1 MPDPVGLA
9 VVGTGPIGRRHL
21 DAIAAEPSCQAVAVV
36 DPAASGAATAVEWN
50 LPHFDDLN
58 DMLAKVA
65 PDGVINATPNTLH
78 VPLSLECLR
87 QGVPVLV
94 KKTYCRQSG

>member
-65 PDGVINATPNTLH
+65 PDGVINASRTH
-78 VPLSLECLR
+78 CMCLCPWNACAKASR
-87 QGVPVLV
+87 
-94 KKTYCRQSG
+94 YW